1 MIHGPC
7 GPKISYS
14 PCMSEGRCSKFY
26 PKEFCEHT
34 YILQNGFTQY
44 ARPNNQIV
52 VTKNWVDI
60 DNRFIVPHN
69 VDLVVKYQAHKNVES
84 VNHDGM
90 HKYLFKYV
98 TKVYDCSRAGI
109 RRNSANETINEIDN
123 YLECRC
129 VTPNDVAWRLLQFDI
144 HHTDPSVERL
154 PVHLPLENNV
164 VYTEDDDLEE
174 VIENPGNQK
183 SKLTAWL
190 EANSQF
196 PQARE
201 HTYIEFPE
209 YFTWHASEKYWDIRR
224 GCYNK
229 IGRIAH
235 VDPTKG
241 EKYYLRML
249 LHIVKG
255 PKTFSNH
262 KYIWTATSNI
272 SSCM

>member
-69 VDLVVKYQAHKNVES
+69 VDLVVKYQDHINLES

-123 YLECRC
+123 YLECPC
-129 VTPNDVAWRLLQFDI
+129 VTPNDAAWRLLQFDI

-154 PVHLPLENNV
+154 LVHLPLENNV

-209 YFTWHASEKYWDIRR
+209 YFTWHASGKYWDIRR